1 MFVNLKQAYFILS
14 LKKIRIWLESK
25 TPLELKLELKKFTI
39 LKWTYSFLIIL
50 SIIFLALFI
59 LDSANMIFNK
69 KDSSIFQLLNGAF
82 ILLMSLLNVSFFL
95 LQLRFFV
102 TKKLNQVSS
111 FDSSQK
117 FALTWV
123 LIMMFLFTLF
133 PFLMIVNIIIM

>member
-69 KDSSIFQLLNGAF
+69 KDSSIFRLLNGAF
-82 ILLMSLLNVSFFL
+82 IFLMSFLNVSFFL

-102 TKKLNQVSS
+102 TKKLNQVTS

-133 PFLMIVNIIIM
+133 PFLMMVNIIIM

>member
-25 TPLELKLELKKFTI
+25 TPLELKLELKKFTM

-111 FDSSQK
+111 FDSS
-117 FALTWV
+117 
-123 LIMMFLFTLF
+123 
-133 PFLMIVNIIIM
+133 